1 MAQLWCSKNVK
12 YLKKIEGV
20 DYRFRDDVENDE
32 GLTIIELLNGQ
43 YSGILYCYG
52 RTNIETVDSENGVL
66 KFQFKV
72 LDTTEEEKEKYKKD
86 KDFIQHIGEIL
97 NSIILDDMGIN
108 ENWTNNIKEPYE
120 KWGLYSESIAL
131 YQGKLFSWECRK
143 ANIHQDSGSC
153 INI

>member
-108 ENWTNNIKEPYE
+108 EN
-120 KWGLYSESIAL
+120 
-131 YQGKLFSWECRK
+131 
-143 ANIHQDSGSC
+143 
-153 INI
+153 